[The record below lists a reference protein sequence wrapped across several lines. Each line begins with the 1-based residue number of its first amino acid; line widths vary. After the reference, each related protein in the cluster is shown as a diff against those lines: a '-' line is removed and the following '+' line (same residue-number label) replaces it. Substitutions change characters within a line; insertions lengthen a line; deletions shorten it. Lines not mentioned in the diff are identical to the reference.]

1 MIDLTQIGNFRFL
14 SLRFHLRRRD
24 SSSVLGCR
32 ACRAQQPTVRVR
44 CLQNDFIRHTDLR
57 RKRDART
64 DEGHRASASAA
75 RASHE
80 RIPRSQNPKR
90 AVRPSVHPS
99 VRPSACRSVGLGKCT
114 SLMETALQPERT
126 NEGTRSTCHSRRQS
140 RARIVE
146 GRITDWTRVSS
157 VSTVGITKPQIK
169 SRGGREKR
177 ARERE
182 RGREQSDGNKIPE
195 RTDDVGGG
203 GDGYCGHIIT
213 PVSRPQT
220 AKNQTHRK
228 THEEERT

>member
-1 MIDLTQIGNFRFL
+1 MNVFQGL
-14 SLRFHLRRRD
+14 
-24 SSSVLGCR
+24 
-32 ACRAQQPTVRVR
+32 
-44 CLQNDFIRHTDLR
+44 
-57 RKRDART
+57 K
-64 DEGHRASASAA
+64 
-75 RASHE
+75 
-80 RIPRSQNPKR
+80 IPSGL
-90 AVRPSVHPS
+90 SVHPSIRPS

-182 RGREQSDGNKIPE
+182 RERGREQSDGNKIPE

-228 THEEERT
+228 THEEERTESVSQSVSHDC